1 MSRVE
6 ESDLLSRIIVVVS
19 KLVVSNLVV
28 STTVGIRVELSGVR
42 MEVSGI
48 GFEVSWD
55 LMSMADESSFLLSSM
70 RESKLGVV
78 GEVEFKFVFSR
89 IKETWVELSV
99 PGLVK
104 FEVLIG

>member
-78 GEVEFKFVFSR
+78 HTAW
-89 IKETWVELSV
+89 I
-99 PGLVK
+99 
-104 FEVLIG
+104 